1 MIDVFPF
8 SGFPVAVFGLDAE
21 GLVAAEA
28 LAHAEAEVWAWD
40 DDDAARACAEE
51 AGIPA
56 TGKKR
61 RPWWLAPPFPSMAR
75 SPTR

>member
-28 LAHAEAEVWAWD
+28 LAHAEAEAD
-40 DDDAARACAEE
+40 H
-51 AGIPA
+51 PA
-56 TGKKR
+56 DVQLRVPVRGEGGVR
-61 RPWWLAPPFPSMAR
+61 GD
-75 SPTR
+75 